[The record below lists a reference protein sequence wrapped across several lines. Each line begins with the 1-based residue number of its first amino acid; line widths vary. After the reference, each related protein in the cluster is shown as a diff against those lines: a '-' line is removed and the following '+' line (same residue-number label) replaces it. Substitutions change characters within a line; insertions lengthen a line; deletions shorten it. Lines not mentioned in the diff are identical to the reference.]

1 MQRIYRG
8 YPQALHMAEIEQQL
22 YQGAGFYP
30 GMPPVDQFY
39 GASYGAMYGTYA
51 GAQPAGWAEE
61 EQVMETPIVEGPAAE
76 NPEVFD
82 MQAGIGNA
90 EDPAGALQ
98 PYMVYRG
105 TEQQELI
112 DRPQALKQEL
122 EYFKSLYP
130 MAVKKRQV
138 LVDEVCDQM
147 EYHGSPMYDEYPDR
161 VSVYRIR
168 DGICARARDAGMDEE
183 KDLTLVL
190 LVNEWNRRRVLKKV

>member
-8 YPQALHMAEIEQQL
+8 YPQALHMAEIEQQM

-30 GMPPVDQFY
+30 GTTPMEQFY
-39 GASYGAMYGTYA
+39 GVSYETLYGAYA
-51 GAQPAGWAEE
+51 GEQPAAWAEE
-61 EQVMETPIVEGPAAE
+61 EQIMENPIVEGPTAE
-76 NPEVFD
+76 NPEVSD
-82 MQAGIGNA
+82 MQAGTGNV
-90 EDPAGALQ
+90 EDQADALQ

-112 DRPQALKQEL
+112 DRPQALKMEL

-130 MAVKKRQV
+130 MAVKQRQV
-138 LVDEVCDQM
+138 LVDEICDQM

-161 VSVYRIR
+161 VSIYRIR
-168 DGICARARDAGMDEE
+168 DGICDRARCAGMDEE

-190 LVNEWNRRRVLKKV
+190 LVNEWNRRRVLKKN

>member
-30 GMPPVDQFY
+30 EMTPAEQFY
-39 GASYGAMYGTYA
+39 GASYGAPYGAYA
-51 GAQPAGWAEE
+51 G
-61 EQVMETPIVEGPAAE
+61 EQ
-76 NPEVFD
+76 
-82 MQAGIGNA
+82 
-90 EDPAGALQ
+90 PAGALQ

-105 TEQQELI
+105 AEQQELI
-112 DRPQALKQEL
+112 ERPQALKMEL
-122 EYFKSLYP
+122 DYFKSLYP

-138 LVDEVCDQM
+138 LVDEACDQM

-161 VSVYRIR
+161 VSIYRIR
-168 DGICARARDAGMDEE
+168 DGICDRARSAGMDEE

-190 LVNEWNRRRVLKKV
+190 LVNEWNRRRVLKKN

>member
-1 MQRIYRG
+1 
-8 YPQALHMAEIEQQL
+8 MAEIEQQL
-22 YQGAGFYP
+22 YQEAGFYP
-30 GMPPVDQFY
+30 GMMLADQFY

-51 GAQPAGWAEE
+51 EEQPAGWTEE

-76 NPEVFD
+76 NPEVSD

-90 EDPAGALQ
+90 EDPADTLQ

-105 TEQQELI
+105 TEQQELV
-112 DRPQALKQEL
+112 DRPQALKMEL

-138 LVDEVCDQM
+138 LVDEACDQM

-161 VSVYRIR
+161 VSIYRIR
-168 DGICARARDAGMDEE
+168 DGICDRARSAGMDEE

-190 LVNEWNRRRVLKKV
+190 LVNEWNRRRVLKKN